1 MRWLFIFLLVLNVVY
16 FGVELD
22 RDTAIRHKQTGSVL
36 PVPASAQR
44 LQLIREL
51 PEPPAPRTIDSGV
64 DVAVATPVATDLPT
78 DAELVTELPEIQ
90 LAEAS
95 TIIASYTCFRIG
107 PVLDEEPI
115 NALQDWFDARNTPAQ
130 THFIEEQGKQMF
142 WIYLAPQPSR
152 ENAMAVL
159 EEMQSKGIGDFRL
172 INRGDLQNA
181 ISLGLFSS
189 RDAVNTRLQEL
200 KEKGY
205 VPVVV
210 PYANVSKIY
219 SLDVRINDATGLLTE
234 MQNGYPA
241 RYESVQLDCNDIN
254 AGESGP

>member
-1 MRWLFIFLLVLNVVY
+1 MRWVFITLLVLNVVY
-16 FGVELD
+16 FGWELD
-22 RDTAIRHKQTGSVL
+22 RETAIRHKQTGSVL

-51 PEPPAPRTIDSGV
+51 PGPPAPRTIDSGADTV
-64 DVAVATPVATDLPT
+64 VATPVVTELPT

-90 LAEAS
+90 LDEAS
-95 TIIASYTCFRIG
+95 TIIATYTCFRFG
-107 PVLDEEPI
+107 PVLDEGPI
-115 NALQDWFDARNTPAQ
+115 KALQDWFAARNIPAQ
-130 THFIEEQGKQMF
+130 THYIEEQGKQLF

-189 RDAVNTRLQEL
+189 RDAVNTRLEEL

-210 PYANVSKIY
+210 PYANVTKVY
-219 SLDVRINDATGLLTE
+219 SLDVRIIDAGGVVTE

-241 RYESVQLDCNDIN
+241 RYEFVQRDCNDIN
-254 AGESGP
+254 EGESSP